1 MVELG
6 IGPGAAFESALVGIK
21 LMRDSPACW
30 RELFARADPTESIS
44 ARTRSSLIHAPAFF

>member
-30 RELFARADPTESIS
+30 RELFARADPTESIG